1 MKLLII
7 TAIES
12 FEKEIKM
19 MLKKAN
25 VTTFS
30 YKKVTGFRDISGEA
44 IENNWFATELNE
56 TESILFYAFVPKENV
71 DLCFDLVTN
80 FNAKQ
85 ETLSH
90 IHVAVLNIE
99 KSN

>member
-12 FEKEIKM
+12 FEKEIKI

-44 IENNWFATELNE
+44 IENNWFATEIN
-56 TESILFYAFVPKENV
+56 
-71 DLCFDLVTN
+71 
-80 FNAKQ
+80 
-85 ETLSH
+85 
-90 IHVAVLNIE
+90 
-99 KSN
+99 

>member
-1 MKLLII
+1 MKLLLI

-19 MLKKAN
+19 MLKKAK
-25 VTTFS
+25 VTTYS
-30 YKKVTGFRDISGEA
+30 HKKVTGFKDTSEEA